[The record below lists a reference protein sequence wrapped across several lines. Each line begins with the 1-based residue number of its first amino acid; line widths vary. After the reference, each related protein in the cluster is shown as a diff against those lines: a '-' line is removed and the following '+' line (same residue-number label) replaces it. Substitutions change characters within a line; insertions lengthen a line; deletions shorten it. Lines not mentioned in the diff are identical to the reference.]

1 MLASTGGNMS
11 LHFAAR
17 GGHID
22 VLEYVLNS
30 RVDINTVGTD
40 GTALNSAARYGM
52 ANSALKLL
60 QLGIDTSIV
69 SPQQGWNLLFDAV
82 VAGHTHMVKL
92 LIQHGLSIQ
101 KRAKMGETLLMIA
114 AQQCELEIAKLL
126 LQAGADVHA
135 VNDFGYCAV
144 QRAALR
150 SNGAAMIRLLLD
162 SGADPNLCT
171 LLDTTPL
178 SAAVEEN
185 HVQCAAALLEGGAH
199 IEQPNGS
206 TTDETLLHQTV
217 QSGRVEM
224 LKVLLLHATTGV
236 LDNRRCGNCDCCGTV
251 TALMLADKAATLQLL
266 LAAGADVH
274 RITSIGNTC
283 LHVAATHNYP
293 APVICLLIKA
303 GVDLQATNRY
313 NQTAA
318 QLAEQH
324 GRTLIAALLNRA
336 ARP

>member
-1 MLASTGGNMS
+1 MS
-11 LHFAAR
+11 IHFAAR
-17 GGHID
+17 GGHVA
-22 VLEYVLNS
+22 VLEYMLNNG
-30 RVDINTVGTD
+30 VDINTVGSD

-52 ANSALKLL
+52 ANSALKLI
-60 QLGIDTSIV
+60 QLGIDTTIMTV
-69 SPQQGWNLLFDAV
+69 QQKWNPLFDAV
-82 VAGHTHMVKL
+82 IAGHMHMVQL
-92 LIQHGLSIQ
+92 LMQHGLSIH
-101 KRAKMGETLLMIA
+101 KRAKIGETLLMIA

-126 LQAGADVHA
+126 LTAGADPQA

-150 SNGAAMIRLLLD
+150 SNGAAMIRLLLER
-162 SGADPNLCT
+162 GASANLST
-171 LLDTTPL
+171 LLGRTPL
-178 SAAVEEN
+178 AAAVEEN
-185 HVQCAAALLEGGAH
+185 NVQCAAALLEGGAR
-199 IEQPNGS
+199 IEQPNGNS
-206 TTDETLLHQTV
+206 TDKTLLHQTV

-224 LKVLLLHATTGV
+224 LKVLLLHATAAV
-236 LDNRRCGNCDCCGTV
+236 LDNRRCANCDCCGTV
-251 TALMLADKAATLQLL
+251 TALMLADKAATLQAV

-274 RITSIGNTC
+274 RTTSLGNTC
-283 LHVAATHNYP
+283 LHVAAVHNYP

-313 NQTAA
+313 SQTAA